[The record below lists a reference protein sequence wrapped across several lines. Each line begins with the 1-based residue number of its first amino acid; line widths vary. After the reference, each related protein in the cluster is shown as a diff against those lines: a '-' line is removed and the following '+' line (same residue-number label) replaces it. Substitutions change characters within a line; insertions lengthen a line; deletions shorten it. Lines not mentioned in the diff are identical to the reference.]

1 MPEWLNDLIVAIGG
15 GTIVLV
21 GILTIFKNLFIKIF
35 ETGIETSFEKN
46 LEKYRNKLS
55 RSIKAYEILLEKEFT
70 YYNSL
75 DPHLATLVPLV
86 QDLVY
91 YSDMS
96 QEMELA
102 FRQTRY
108 KENLLKFIEMV
119 PKLKNDVVL
128 FQPYI
133 PTQVFDR
140 VSNLIGAMQH
150 NLSIWNHAGKVIF
163 GKKEGTIDLKKEE
176 EISDVILLHVAAIES
191 GIKSRL
197 DQLIE
202 Q

>member
-21 GILTIFKNLFIKIF
+21 GILTIFKNLFIKLF
-35 ETGIETSFEKN
+35 ETGIEASFEKN

-55 RSIKAYEILLEKEFT
+55 RSTKAYEILLEKEFG

-75 DPHLATLVPLV
+75 DPHLAILVPLV

-96 QEMELA
+96 KEMELA

-108 KENLLKFIEMV
+108 KENLLKFIEMI
-119 PKLKNDVVL
+119 PKIKNDVVL
-128 FQPYI
+128 FQPYVPI
-133 PTQVFDR
+133 QIFDR

-150 NLSIWNHAGKVIF
+150 DLSVWSYAGKVIF
-163 GKKEGTIDLKKEE
+163 GKNEGAIDLKKEE
-176 EISDVILLHVAAIES
+176 EISDIILLHVAAIES